1 METPPYLKV
10 QTLAPDVLE
19 GATITCI
26 EAWENS
32 LYLGTSDGEV
42 LHFFCVQDIEV
53 SSTDRGREIAP
64 PQYIIA
70 SRQKVH
76 ATRTRTVD
84 KIVVLPQISR
94 ALVLSNSTVSVF
106 SVPEF
111 APASGFGKVRDVLDM
126 CVDQDITKA
135 LLKNPTAAASSV
147 HVTTFTKNTIRIVN
161 VSANGLKLVKDVS
174 YAEALTGVRRGRLC
188 LVGNTKTYDLVDVER
203 VRKVPLFEVW
213 SGADSGADLKP
224 QPVAALVGDSEFLVA
239 CGTQKGDPAMGMIIN
254 SDGDISRGTIA
265 WNDYPTSVVVD
276 YPLVG
281 AVVGQKVCFH
291 NVVNQTE
298 VLIGDEVDDKVSKEE
313 KSDDKQE
320 CKKDSNTDGDNGNK
334 DKGDKKDKKDM
345 EDAEGESEEGE
356 DKGTDNEAG
365 EEAKKPEGAS
375 KENTE
380 ATVEPATKVT
390 ISKVLKQFDIP
401 FPEMVNKLT
410 LVDVYA
416 KDKGGSKD
424 DIKDIE
430 ESSHST
436 KLSSWCKT
444 SSNIFTYSDKGVF
457 TYISTPRLFHL
468 ENLVEQQKLGELYIE
483 LESFGHGDNANSEA
497 ANRQK
502 EYLQLLVCL
511 SHLSHDRQADFKQI
525 WTNSFHDYLLD
536 LKILMYIFCPKILDK
551 LEVPNGVVTALDVSK
566 SMVAPDDKSGD
577 VVSRKWWHTCYDIC
591 QYHLRDPNT
600 ADFKGRWMLEVLL
613 CQLLVSDC
621 ASDLL
626 KENTAEDSSDVV
638 TGAIMHL
645 VESQLVTD
653 KGISESAE
661 ILREHKK
668 WYPLSLLD
676 LRVNKIASVC
686 EIWQSILAGDIEEP
700 LFTNGPKRLSALLKT
715 CSDKE
720 LVRAY
725 GLWLVDKFPQEGVAI
740 FVDQD
745 SSNAGSKIKFN
756 SKEDKD
762 KISTAIK
769 AMQNQVAWK
778 SYLQQMLFVEG
789 EVSMVGEY
797 VGLLIDECIA
807 DIKDAKDYDEDEVSA
822 AYRALNPPK
831 RSYFEFLKSKKGTDT
846 TLASRVE
853 IIRMIDRGLCG
864 EKKEKG
870 DDKSHNGKK
879 SRGKGVFG
887 DAKWHFDV
895 NWSSSLT
902 LEDYLSFQEKLIP
915 YQNQFLL
922 ELVIIYGQLGDHQR
936 CIDML
941 VHDLTDYQTAVDYCA
956 NVDNVEGSTPAADE
970 ILKRS
975 LFTHLFKQ
983 LLKITSDQDTK
994 VYYCRHVMEKYGNH
1008 LETKFVL
1015 NAVPPNWPIE
1025 ILNGYL
1031 KNVLRQL
1038 TNDKNKSLMMKS
1050 LTRSENVSMTNE
1062 LTALTR
1068 IDAEVRRE

>member
-32 LYLGTSDGEV
+32 LYLGTSAGEV
-42 LHFFCVQDIEV
+42 LHFFCVQDIQV
-53 SSTDRGREIAP
+53 SSTEKGRDIVP

-76 ATRTRTVD
+76 ATRTRAVD

-111 APASGFGKVRDVLDM
+111 APASGFGKVRDVLDL
-126 CVDQDITKA
+126 CVDQNITTA
-135 LLKNPTAAASSV
+135 LLKNPLAATTSV
-147 HVTTFTKNTIRIVN
+147 HVTTFTKNTIRIIN

-188 LVGNTKTYDLVDVER
+188 LVGNAKTYDLVDVER

-224 QPVAALVGDSEFLVA
+224 QPVTALVGDSEFLVA

-291 NVVNQTE
+291 NVVNQAE
-298 VLIGDEVDDKVSKEE
+298 VLIGDGVERDDAKEE
-313 KSDDKQE
+313 EKKEGKEESQEEEDSSDKKEDNKEENEDKKE
-320 CKKDSNTDGDNGNK
+320 EEDS
-334 DKGDKKDKKDM
+334 GDKKD
-345 EDAEGESEEGE
+345 
-356 DKGTDNEAG
+356 TDNKDTVSTSVTSSSAT
-365 EEAKKPEGAS
+365 PEPS
-375 KENTE
+375 TPSS
-380 ATVEPATKVT
+380 TTKVT
-390 ISKVLKQFDIP
+390 ISKVLKQFEIP
-401 FPEMVNKLT
+401 FPEMIDKLS
-410 LVDVYA
+410 LVDVYS
-416 KDKGGSKD
+416 KDKK
-424 DIKDIE
+424 E
-430 ESSHST
+430 ESPNASN
-436 KLSSWCKT
+436 LAAWCKT
-444 SSNIFTYSDKGVF
+444 SSNIFTYSGNGVF

-468 ENLVEQQKLGELYIE
+468 ETLVEQQKLGELYTE
-483 LESFGHGDNANSEA
+483 LESFGDGDSVNPEA
-497 ANRQK
+497 AKCQK

-525 WTNSFHDYLLD
+525 WTNSFHEYLLD
-536 LKILMYIFCPKILDK
+536 LKILMYIFHPAILDK
-551 LEVPNGVVTALDVSK
+551 LEVPNGVVTALEVSK
-566 SMVAPDDKSGD
+566 SLVAPGDGSGD
-577 VVSRKWWHTCYDIC
+577 AVARDWWQTCYDIC
-591 QYHLRDPNT
+591 RYHLRDSNT
-600 ADFKGRWMLEVLL
+600 GDFQGRWMLEVFS
-613 CQLLVSDC
+613 CQLLVSKC

-626 KENTAEDSSDVV
+626 KEGKSSDDSSDAV
-638 TGAIMHL
+638 TDAIMHL
-645 VESQLVTD
+645 VEHQLVTD
-653 KGISESAE
+653 KGISESAK

-686 EIWQSILAGDIEEP
+686 EIWQSILAGDIDEP

-745 SSNAGSKIKFN
+745 SSNSGSKIKFN

-797 VGLLIDECIA
+797 VGLLIDECISE
-807 DIKDAKDYDEDEVSA
+807 IKDSKVDETSDLNSA
-822 AYRALNPPK
+822 YKALNPPK
-831 RSYFEFLKSKKGTDT
+831 RSYFEYLKSNKGSDAVLTN
-846 TLASRVE
+846 RVD

-864 EKKEKG
+864 KKREKEETTFKK
-870 DDKSHNGKK
+870 DKK
-879 SRGKGVFG
+879 SGGVFG
-887 DAKWHFDV
+887 DTKWHFDV
-895 NWSSSLT
+895 NWSASLT

-915 YQNQFLL
+915 YQNQFLM

-941 VHDLTDYQTAVDYCA
+941 VHDLTDYQTAIDYCA
-956 NVDNVEGSTPAADE
+956 NVDTLEEGTAE
-970 ILKRS
+970 TLKRS
-975 LFTHLFKQ
+975 LFAHLFKQ
-983 LLKITSDQDTK
+983 LLKNTSGQETQ

-1015 NAVPPNWPIE
+1015 NSVPSDWPIE

-1050 LTRSENVSMTNE
+1050 LTRSENVSMTNQ
-1062 LTALTR
+1062 LTTLTR

>member
-1 METPPYLKV
+1 MT
-10 QTLAPDVLE
+10 
-19 GATITCI
+19 
-26 EAWENS
+26 
-32 LYLGTSDGEV
+32 
-42 LHFFCVQDIEV
+42 
-53 SSTDRGREIAP
+53 STDKGREIAP

-76 ATRTRTVD
+76 ATRTRAVD

-111 APASGFGKVRDVLDM
+111 APTSGFGKVRDVLDM

-135 LLKNPTAAASSV
+135 LLKNHTTAASSV
-147 HVTTFTKNTIRIVN
+147 HVTTFTKNTIRIIN

-224 QPVAALVGDSEFLVA
+224 QPVTALVGDSEFLVA

-291 NVVNQTE
+291 NVVNQAE
-298 VLIGDEVDDKVSKEE
+298 VLIGEGVDHKEGKNEGKEE
-313 KSDDKQE
+313 KTQGEEEEPKEADAKEADAKE
-320 CKKDSNTDGDNGNK
+320 EDAKEGDAK
-334 DKGDKKDKKDM
+334 EGDKEVSNEPEDADKK
-345 EDAEGESEEGE
+345 SEE
-356 DKGTDNEAG
+356 
-365 EEAKKPEGAS
+365 
-375 KENTE
+375 
-380 ATVEPATKVT
+380 ATQVETQANIEPSTKVT
-390 ISKVLKQFDIP
+390 ISKVLKQFEIP
-401 FPEMVNKLT
+401 FPEMVDKLT

-416 KDKGGSKD
+416 KEKDESKGAAK
-424 DIKDIE
+424 E
-430 ESSHST
+430 EEGSSHAT
-436 KLSSWCKT
+436 QLSSWCKT
-444 SSNIFTYSDKGVF
+444 SSNIFTYSDNGVF

-468 ENLVEQQKLGELYIE
+468 ETLVEKQKLGELYTE
-483 LESFGHGDNANSEA
+483 LESFGDGDNDNSEA
-497 ANRQK
+497 AKSQK

-511 SHLSHDRQADFKQI
+511 SHLTHDRQADFKQI
-525 WTNSFHDYLLD
+525 WTNSFHEYLLD
-536 LKILMYIFCPKILDK
+536 LNILMNIFYPKILDK
-551 LEVPNGVVTALDVSK
+551 LEVPNGVVTALEVAK
-566 SMVAPDDKSGD
+566 SMVAPGDKSED
-577 VVSRKWWHTCYDIC
+577 VVSREWWQTCYDIC
-591 QYHLRDPNT
+591 RYHLRNSNT
-600 ADFKGRWMLEVLL
+600 SDFQGRWMLEVFL
-613 CQLLVSDC
+613 CKLLVSKC
-621 ASDLL
+621 AGDLL
-626 KENTAEDSSDVV
+626 KSNDTEEASDTV
-638 TGAIMHL
+638 TSAILHL
-645 VESQLVTD
+645 VEHQLVTD
-653 KGISESAE
+653 QGIAESAK

-778 SYLQQMLFVEG
+778 SYLQQMVFVEG

-807 DIKDAKDYDEDEVSA
+807 DIMDAKEDEVNEVTA
-822 AYRALNPPK
+822 AYKALKPPK
-831 RSYFEFLKSKKGTDT
+831 RTYFEYLKSKKATDT
-846 TLASRVE
+846 TLANRVE

-864 EKKEKG
+864 EKREKE
-870 DDKSHNGKK
+870 DAVSHSDKK

-887 DAKWHFDV
+887 DTKWHFDV

-941 VHDLTDYQTAVDYCA
+941 VHDLTDYQTAIDSCA
-956 NVDNVEGSTPAADE
+956 NVNSVEGSTPAADE
-970 ILKRS
+970 TLKRS

-983 LLKITSDQDTK
+983 LLKNTSDQDTQ

-1015 NAVPPNWPIE
+1015 NAVPSSWPIE

-1050 LTRSENVSMTNE
+1050 LTRSENVSMTNQ
-1062 LTALTR
+1062 LTTLTR
-1068 IDAEVRRE
+1068 IDAEVRRGE